1 MRAAG
6 TWVRHPPAA
15 AAWQRFGRGCGRVS
29 PKQLTALVVRTGFRL
44 CVSCVHLLVT
54 RVGGCLPSFPPF
66 PFPFYGWACCCSSE
80 RTLGHFLCRPLP
92 FGMRGRRWCA
102 VLAAPCQ
109 ERVCVLVGGG
119 SARPLVLLAPPRRFP
134 RGCVAAPSGGGVRG
148 LCSPLGRPCTLVLGR
163 PMRPPRGV
171 RAFLP
176 ARLGLLPSVRPL
188 LGGSWVVFWV
198 GGVFLL
204 PLVVGPG
211 PAGAPFCS
219 RGRLG
224 SGCFLAV
231 LVRLGGGCGCGG
243 TLRLLAG
250 SCPPS
255 SRSPPLR
262 CGRASWGAGWVG
274 LGSFSCAPLGAAAV
288 FRFACPALA
297 EVARKIL
304 KNIVFCMFSERKERG
319 GPHSSCDEQA

>member
-1 MRAAG
+1 MVCSSGCAPPGAGLCFGGQRLGASPRAA
-6 TWVRHPPAA
+6 RSPAPL
-15 AAWQRFGRGCGRVS
+15 S
-29 PKQLTALVVRTGFRL
+29 PRM
-44 CVSCVHLLVT
+44 
-54 RVGGCLPSFPPF
+54 
-66 PFPFYGWACCCSSE
+66 
-80 RTLGHFLCRPLP
+80 CR
-92 FGMRGRRWCA
+92 R
-102 VLAAPCQ
+102 
-109 ERVCVLVGGG
+109 
-119 SARPLVLLAPPRRFP
+119 
-134 RGCVAAPSGGGVRG
+134 PSGGGVRG

-243 TLRLLAG
+243 TLRLLAS
-250 SCPPS
+250 SCPPP
-255 SRSPPLR
+255 RGPPLCVAVVLR
-262 CGRASWGAGWVG
+262 GGRAGSVWGLSPVPLWGRRLFSLCVSR
-274 LGSFSCAPLGAAAV
+274 LGRGCSENIEKHCFLYV
-288 FRFACPALA
+288 FRAQRAWWATQFL
-297 EVARKIL
+297 
-304 KNIVFCMFSERKERG
+304 
-319 GPHSSCDEQA
+319 